1 MKPIEQHLTGYLL
14 SLQRGSWT
22 KAYNRQC
29 LDLWGKKYGEQVAAK
44 VERLVKDKWHESPSS
59 YATTQDL
66 ADRFTKDELDPQ
78 SRP

>member
-1 MKPIEQHLTGYLL
+1 MYIVTAKTKAKAPDYPGNDVAWEVGYLL

-29 LDLWGKKYGEQVAAK
+29 LDLWGKKYGEQVASK

-59 YATTQDL
+59 SKTA
-66 ADRFTKDELDPQ
+66 
-78 SRP
+78 